1 MTSID
6 LKKLK
11 NLCEIKQ
18 IKISLAESCTGGLVS
33 SSITS
38 IAGSSNFFDSAI
50 ISYSNKAKIELL
62 GINKDLILKHGAV
75 SKEVALSMAKNL
87 YRLTK
92 SQICASITGIAG
104 PGGGSK
110 QKPIGT
116 VYFSIY
122 KKIGNEIEMNNYK
135 KLFNFKNRITIQKK
149 SNEFLLRQLI
159 SVID

>member
-1 MTSID
+1 MISKD

-11 NLCEIKQ
+11 KICESKRL
-18 IKISLAESCTGGLVS
+18 KISLAESCTGGLVS

-50 ISYSNKAKIELL
+50 ISYSNKSKIELL
-62 GINKDLILKHGAV
+62 GINKNLILEHGAV
-75 SKEVALSMAKNL
+75 SEEVAFSMSKNL
-87 YRLTK
+87 HRLTK
-92 SQICASITGIAG
+92 SNICASITGIAG

-110 QKPIGT
+110 QKPVGT

-149 SNEFLLRQLI
+149 SNEFLLKQLI

>member
-1 MTSID
+1 MNTINI
-6 LKKLK
+6 KKIK
-11 NLCEIKQ
+11 RLCESKQ

-62 GINKDLILKHGAV
+62 GVNKNLILKYGAV
-75 SKEVALSMAKNL
+75 SKEVALSMVKNL

-92 SQICASITGIAG
+92 SHICVSITGIAG
-104 PGGGSK
+104 PDGGTK
-110 QKPIGT
+110 KKPIGT

-122 KKIGNEIEMNNYK
+122 KKIGEYIEINNYK
-135 KLFNFKNRITIQKK
+135 EHFHYKNRITIQKK
-149 SNEFLLRQLI
+149 SNEFVIQKLI

>member
-1 MTSID
+1 MTSKNLEK
-6 LKKLK
+6 LKKL
-11 NLCEIKQ
+11 CESKK

-38 IAGSSNFFDSAI
+38 IAGSSNFFESAI

-62 GINKDLILKHGAV
+62 GINNKLISKYGAV
-75 SKEVALSMAKNL
+75 SKEVAQSMAENL

-92 SQICASITGIAG
+92 SNICVSITGIAG
-104 PGGGSK
+104 PDGGSK

-122 KKIGNEIEMNNYK
+122 KNIGKETEINNCR

-149 SNEFLLRQLI
+149 SREFLLQKLI
-159 SVID
+159 KVIG